1 MTSEQ
6 LVHIVSWL
14 AKLDEHGPALCIANW
29 LAKLNELWNIVVC
42 CFFGISLYSNALN
55 SSSSTDY
62 INIHLIISNFSEQ
75 FNLLIIFIIRIFH
88 CLHCHIFVFISRIS
102 YTWLYLSN
110 CWIFAFSL
118 ISRATTYL
126 ITLIATAIYYHY
138 CLLYNWYSDKKP
150 IFN

>member
-1 MTSEQ
+1 MTTDQRYTYSG
-6 LVHIVSWL
+6 WM
-14 AKLDEHGPALCIANW
+14 AKLDDQWTACTYS
-29 LAKLNELWNIVVC
+29 KLTGEIRWTIKYC
-42 CFFGISLYSNALN
+42 CVLFFGISLYCNALN

-88 CLHCHIFVFISRIS
+88 CLRCHTFVFIFRIS

-138 CLLYNWYSDKKP
+138 CLLCNWYSDNKP